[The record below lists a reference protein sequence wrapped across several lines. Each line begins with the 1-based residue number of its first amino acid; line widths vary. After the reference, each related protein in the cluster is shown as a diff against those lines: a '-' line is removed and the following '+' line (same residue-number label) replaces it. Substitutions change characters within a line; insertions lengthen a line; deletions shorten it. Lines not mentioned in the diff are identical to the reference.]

1 MQINPS
7 LIFKTL
13 IRNDVDE
20 QSKVKTKPIW
30 QQETLSKMSA
40 WPESMSRSR
49 KDAAKQRIAELKMQL
64 DMMMKFA
71 VVGKGNPAAAIRL
84 AKELAAAV
92 RAYGGA
98 GAGVGDVSQGLAL
111 AGSEGQGAEK
121 AAETT
126 VEKTTA
132 DLATQSTAQADALA
146 KAVLSQVTA
155 QANLASSSKGGVTGE
170 DQQFLHEA
178 KALLGRIKVLIG
190 LETKT
195 AEDEKKARAAIR
207 DAEGALEEAPGDLAQ
222 SNLAT
227 GYTAGG
233 EGVVDTAPSLSVS
246 A

>member
-7 LIFKTL
+7 FNFKAL

-20 QSKVKTKPIW
+20 QSKAKTTPIW
-30 QQETLSKMSA
+30 QQEALTKISA

-49 KDAAKQRIAELKMQL
+49 KNAAKQRIAELKMQL

-92 RAYGGA
+92 RAYGG
-98 GAGVGDVSQGLAL
+98 GGGGDVGDVSQGLAL
-111 AGSEGQGAEK
+111 TAGEGQGAEK
-121 AAETT
+121 AAESS

-132 DLATQSTAQADALA
+132 DAAAQSTAEADQLA

-155 QANLASSSKGGVTGE
+155 QASLASSKGGVCAE

-207 DAEGALEEAPGDLAQ
+207 EVEGALEDAPGDLAQ
-222 SNLAT
+222 ST
-227 GYTAGG
+227 ETTSYTAGG